1 MDDRQAYCSIC
12 GHNLA
17 QSGRHRRCK
26 PLIALRKAGEGRI
39 FDTGTVVNV
48 TSSPTQ
54 IIDPIPFSVS
64 SEKKIKKIVVKVDKR
79 SREYRKSIGR

>member
-1 MDDRQAYCSIC
+1 MRMLMKIIPIKIREGGQ
-12 GHNLA
+12 
-17 QSGRHRRCK
+17 
-26 PLIALRKAGEGRI
+26 GRI